1 MGESLNSIY
10 GKKLIHL
17 RTILLIK
24 QEEMAAKFNITQQAY
39 GQMEKGKTNFTVKK
53 IEKICEIFNITV
65 QDFITLEVPTLQV
78 KTKDTDSVTITI
90 LKKHHEIALLEKDI
104 RIGELE
110 IENKYLRGNKKPIK
124 DPAPVYV
131 MI

>member
-1 MGESLNSIY
+1 MAESLNSIY
-10 GKKLIHL
+10 GKKLVHL

-24 QEEMAAKFNITQQAY
+24 QEDMATKFNITQQAY

-78 KTKDTDSVTITI
+78 KTKDTDSLTIRI

-110 IENKYLRGNKKPIK
+110 IENKYLRSIKKLVK
-124 DPAPVYV
+124 DPFPIYV